1 MDGMTLAAERLIDW
15 KAAQAVGSRIA
26 GTGPALSS
34 LERARLHEDFAEVVP
49 EAESLVAAF
58 TELQP
63 GDRRARPWVMTRD
76 EWLGAN
82 LRAFERVLEPF
93 AQKVLTDRDESAL
106 AGLRRK
112 TLGAQIGGLLGY
124 LGHKVLGQYDLFAPP
139 DDEGTLYFVGPN
151 VVTVERR
158 HQFPPREFRLW
169 VSLHE
174 VSHRVQFAGV
184 PWLRGHVSGLVDSY
198 LSSVEVDPK
207 RLLESLRRAVEE
219 VRGGQ
224 SEWKGWGWI
233 FLLMTPQQRDTFR
246 RMQAVMSLLEGH
258 GNFVMDAVATR
269 NRIPGVA
276 RFRQKLRERRNRTGV
291 EKAFQRAIGFDT
303 KVKQYDMGERFVA
316 EVVGQVGMGGFN
328 RVWEQ
333 PTNLPTL
340 EEVGRPEAWVA
351 RVGASS

>member
-1 MDGMTLAAERLIDW
+1 MDVMTLAAERLVDW
-15 KAAQAVGSRIA
+15 KAAHGVGSRIA

-34 LERARLHEDFAEVVP
+34 LERAQLDEDFAEVVP
-49 EAESLVAAF
+49 EAESLVASF

-93 AQKVLTDRDESAL
+93 AQKVLSDRTESAF
-106 AGLRRK
+106 AELRRK

-151 VVTVERR
+151 VVAVERR
-158 HQFPPREFRLW
+158 HQFPPRDFRLW
-169 VSLHE
+169 VTLHE

-207 RLLESLRRAVEE
+207 RLLASLRRAVDE

-224 SEWKGWGWI
+224 AEWKGWGWI
-233 FLLMTPQQRDTFR
+233 FLIMTPEQRETFR

-258 GNFVMDAVATR
+258 GNFVMDAVAKR
-269 NRIPGVA
+269 HRMPGVA
-276 RFRQKLRERRNRTGV
+276 TFRRKLRERRNRTGV

-351 RVGASS
+351 RVGAA